1 MTKKQQQQQQQVQV
15 QALPEDLGPEETL
28 AAIYA
33 QKRGVSLDQALALI
47 QSLSSKKEDRIQR
60 LQKYLEAL
68 KTGTDVF
75 SNLPPNVAQ
84 TIAPL
89 VLAQPNSDEDPDIK
103 KTVILATTLKSLL
116 GDPNQEFQYRL
127 LEKLLDKTLQQQQPQ
142 PSTVDVLAEKL
153 DQLASALMQQRASS
167 DGSGDLLERLE
178 EIKKLA
184 ELLGYKRGDELMER
198 LNNLE
203 KKIESLTGQA
213 STQPSSP
220 VETVKQIL
228 GEVDKVKEVLEA
240 MGYKVE
246 KQALTPLD
254 MEKMLR
260 QREEELR
267 RKVQLEAEIERERI
281 NAVKEIILTALR
293 EIGSQFTQALAEA
306 QKEALRYRILQKLQE
321 GAQSASQGGVEG
333 GSPTG

>member
-1 MTKKQQQQQQQVQV
+1 MTKQQQQQQQQV

-47 QSLSSKKEDRIQR
+47 QSLSTKREDKIQR

-89 VLAQPNSDEDPDIK
+89 VLAQQDSDEDPDIK

-116 GDPNQEFQYRL
+116 GDPSQEFQYRL
-127 LEKLLDKTLQQQQPQ
+127 LEKLLDKTLQQPQPQ
-142 PSTVDVLAEKL
+142 PQPGTADVIAEKL

-203 KKIESLTGQA
+203 KKIESLTGQTV
-213 STQPSSP
+213 TQPSSP

-228 GEVDKVKEVLEA
+228 GEVDKVKELLEA

-254 MEKMLR
+254 MERVLR

>member
-1 MTKKQQQQQQQVQV
+1 MIKKQQQQQQQAQV
-15 QALPEDLGPEETL
+15 LPEDLGPEETL

-103 KTVILATTLKSLL
+103 KTVVLATTLKSLL
-116 GDPNQEFQYRL
+116 GDPSQEFQYRL

-142 PSTVDVLAEKL
+142 PGTADVLAEKL

-167 DGSGDLLERLE
+167 DGSSDLLERLE

-203 KKIESLTGQA
+203 KKIESLTGQPA
-213 STQPSSP
+213 TQPSSP

-254 MEKMLR
+254 MERILR

>member
-1 MTKKQQQQQQQVQV
+1 MTKKQQQQQQV
-15 QALPEDLGPEETL
+15 QALPEGLGPEETL
-28 AAIYA
+28 ATIYA

-47 QSLSSKKEDRIQR
+47 QSLSTKREDKIQR

-89 VLAQPNSDEDPDIK
+89 VLAQQNGEEDPDIK
-103 KTVILATTLKSLL
+103 KTVVLATTLKSLL
-116 GDPNQEFQYRL
+116 GDPSQEFQYRL

-142 PSTVDVLAEKL
+142 PSTADVIAEKL

-198 LNNLE
+198 LSNLE
-203 KKIESLTGQA
+203 KKIEALTGQA
-213 STQPSSP
+213 PTQPSSP

-228 GEVDKVKEVLEA
+228 GEMDKAKEVLEA

-254 MEKMLR
+254 IEKMLR

-321 GAQSASQGGVEG
+321 GAQGASQGGVEG

>member
-1 MTKKQQQQQQQVQV
+1 MTKKQQQQQQQAQV
-15 QALPEDLGPEETL
+15 LPEDLGPEETL

-103 KTVILATTLKSLL
+103 KTVVLATTLKSLL
-116 GDPNQEFQYRL
+116 GDPSQEFQYRL

-142 PSTVDVLAEKL
+142 PGTADVLAEKL

-213 STQPSSP
+213 PTQPSSP

-254 MEKMLR
+254 MERILR

>member
-1 MTKKQQQQQQQVQV
+1 VTRKQQQQQQQVQA

-103 KTVILATTLKSLL
+103 KTVVLATTLKSLL
-116 GDPNQEFQYRL
+116 GDPSQEFQYRL
-127 LEKLLDKTLQQQQPQ
+127 LEKLLDKTLQQPQPQ
-142 PSTVDVLAEKL
+142 AGTVDVIAEKL

-203 KKIESLTGQA
+203 KKIESLTGQ
-213 STQPSSP
+213 PSSP

-254 MEKMLR
+254 MERLLR

-267 RKVQLEAEIERERI
+267 RKVQQEAEIERERI
-281 NAVKEIILTALR
+281 NAVKEIILTAIR

-333 GSPTG
+333 GSPAG

>member
-1 MTKKQQQQQQQVQV
+1 VTRKQQQQQQQVQA

-103 KTVILATTLKSLL
+103 KTVVLATTLKSLL
-116 GDPNQEFQYRL
+116 GDPSQEFQYRL
-127 LEKLLDKTLQQQQPQ
+127 LEKLLDKTLQQPQPQ
-142 PSTVDVLAEKL
+142 PQAGTVDVIAEKL

-203 KKIESLTGQA
+203 KKIESLTGQ
-213 STQPSSP
+213 PSSP

-254 MEKMLR
+254 MERLLR

-267 RKVQLEAEIERERI
+267 RKVQQEAEIERERI
-281 NAVKEIILTALR
+281 NAVKEIILTAIR

-333 GSPTG
+333 GSPAG

>member
-103 KTVILATTLKSLL
+103 KTVVLATTLKSLL
-116 GDPNQEFQYRL
+116 GDPSQEFQYRL

-142 PSTVDVLAEKL
+142 PGTADVLAEKL

-198 LNNLE
+198 LSNLE
-203 KKIESLTGQA
+203 KKIEALAGQPA
-213 STQPSSP
+213 TQPSSP

-254 MEKMLR
+254 MERLLR

-321 GAQSASQGGVEG
+321 GAQSAGQAGVEG
-333 GSPTG
+333 GSPAG

>member
-1 MTKKQQQQQQQVQV
+1 MTRKQQQQQQQVQA

-103 KTVILATTLKSLL
+103 KTVVLATTLKSLL
-116 GDPNQEFQYRL
+116 GDPSQEFQYRL
-127 LEKLLDKTLQQQQPQ
+127 LEKLLDKTLQQPQPQ
-142 PSTVDVLAEKL
+142 AGTVDVIAEKL

-203 KKIESLTGQA
+203 KKIESLTGQ
-213 STQPSSP
+213 PSSP

-254 MEKMLR
+254 MERLLR

-267 RKVQLEAEIERERI
+267 RKVQQEAEIERERI
-281 NAVKEIILTALR
+281 NAVKEIILTAIR
-293 EIGSQFTQALAEA
+293 EIGSQFTKALAEA
-306 QKEALRYRILQKLQE
+306 QKEAFRYRVLQKLQE
-321 GAQSASQGGVEG
+321 GVQSASQGGVEG
-333 GSPTG
+333 GSPAG